1 LEIAER
7 REPVNEMRHVFPLT
21 QNGIYVDI
29 WMDVDVDVDMD
40 DFARAVRPSGRCVI
54 NMRLIKK
61 TINKCSVSA

>member
-1 LEIAER
+1 
-7 REPVNEMRHVFPLT
+7 MD
-21 QNGIYVDI
+21 VDV
-29 WMDVDVDVDMD
+29 DVDVDVDMD